1 MSSKQE
7 NFIRCSMSSVIKV
20 KVPLLTFS
28 WSLCDKLAY
37 FHTCLW
43 YVSLV
48 HKLLGDCWAHENNVL
63 YTWKQCSL
71 QTMNLWLSIKLL
83 SNSCLV
89 SLALLLGHQTAFASM
104 KCVSLYSDKSSQI
117 GSSTVS
123 ELLSTLMS
131 LKILPSLLL
140 HLMIGERPHFVTWL
154 MVEILVCPLNRRTS
168 YDHVGCSKRY
178 YSFYPPLELVWQ
190 TCIYFTMVT
199 MCFWYVSLVHKL

>member
-1 MSSKQE
+1 M

-37 FHTCLW
+37 FYTCLW

-104 KCVSLYSDKSSQI
+104 KCVSLYSDKSSLI

-131 LKILPSLLL
+131 LRNPTITSSTFDDRRKASFCHLVNRSYGNSCVSSKQKNFIRRSMLSVVKDNTTVFTLPWSLCDKFAYILPWW
-140 HLMIGERPHFVTWL
+140 P
-154 MVEILVCPLNRRTS
+154 CA
-168 YDHVGCSKRY
+168 YD
-178 YSFYPPLELVWQ
+178 
-190 TCIYFTMVT
+190 M
-199 MCFWYVSLVHKL
+199 